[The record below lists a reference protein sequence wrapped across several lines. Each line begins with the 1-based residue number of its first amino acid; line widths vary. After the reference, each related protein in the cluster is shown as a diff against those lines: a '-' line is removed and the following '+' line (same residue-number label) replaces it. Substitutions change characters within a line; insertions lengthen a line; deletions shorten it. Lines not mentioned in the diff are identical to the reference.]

1 MSTVQRAAAVDL
13 DVYRTVVSGLHQGVL
28 LVDAHGTVLAA
39 NGSAERILGFDCE
52 QVCGASETPWTFLD
66 DEGAGVRAQDLP
78 CQRSLRTGEAQLG
91 VVLGVARAD
100 ATFAWVEFNARPTLH
115 RGTPV
120 AILSFSD
127 VTASRVEQVR
137 LRELADRDTLTSLL
151 NRRCFDEELRR
162 QLERCRDGDETAVL
176 LVIDLDGLK
185 EINDTFGHAAG
196 DAQLQE
202 VARRLALELRPG
214 DVLARYGGDEFT
226 ALLPGMRGPEG
237 LALAERLTAILAED
251 RGSGRPPPAASVGV
265 CTLDADTRSPAAAVA
280 GADASLYAA
289 KEAAGAR
296 ARAAARRAWHPEQRM
311 ARAGQI
317 LERLGAT
324 PRAPFAQDIVAATRE
339 LLDMDLAYY
348 TRHTETEQ
356 QFQAVSGDHASFGV
370 DASTRMALEQSYCH
384 HILEG
389 RLPNLMPDVA
399 AVPVAA
405 ALPVTDA
412 ARVGAYVSVPIT
424 LADGDLFGTLCCA
437 AHEARPDLTE
447 QDLHFLRLL
456 ARLIADRLQRECLVA
471 ERAQSQAIS
480 AALHALV
487 GAVNARDHYTGEHSE
502 TVSDL
507 VAAVARRIGL
517 DLAEIREAEQVALLH
532 DVGKLAVPDAILHKP
547 APLDAHEWEIIR
559 THPEVGAQVVAAIPE
574 LAHLAEAIHSEHE
587 RWDGGGYPRGL
598 RGTDIPMA
606 SRIVFVCDAYC
617 AMTTD
622 RPYRLAR
629 SPEVALSEIARNAGT
644 QFCPDAAAALVAE
657 RGQDR

>member
-1 MSTVQRAAAVDL
+1 MEL
-13 DVYRTVVSGLHQGVL
+13 DVYRTVVSGLDQGVL
-28 LVDAHGTVLAA
+28 LVDRHGTVLAA

-52 QVCGASETPWTFLD
+52 HVCGGSDAPWTFLD
-66 DEGAGVRAQDLP
+66 DDGAGVPAQDLP

-115 RGTPV
+115 RGSPV
-120 AILSFSD
+120 AILTFSD
-127 VTASRVEQVR
+127 VTASRVEQLR
-137 LRELADRDTLTSLL
+137 LRELAS
-151 NRRCFDEELRR
+151 
-162 QLERCRDGDETAVL
+162 
-176 LVIDLDGLK
+176 
-185 EINDTFGHAAG
+185 
-196 DAQLQE
+196 
-202 VARRLALELRPG
+202 
-214 DVLARYGGDEFT
+214 
-226 ALLPGMRGPEG
+226 
-237 LALAERLTAILAED
+237 
-251 RGSGRPPPAASVGV
+251 
-265 CTLDADTRSPAAAVA
+265 
-280 GADASLYAA
+280 ADASLYAA
-289 KEAAGAR
+289 KESAGAR
-296 ARAAARRAWHPEQRM
+296 SRAAARRAGHFEQRM

-324 PRAPFAQDIVAATRE
+324 SRAPFAQDIVAATRE

-356 QFQAVSGDHASFGV
+356 QFQAVSGDHPSFGV
-370 DASTRMALEQSYCH
+370 DASTRIALEQSYCH

-405 ALPVTDA
+405 ALPVTGA
-412 ARVGAYVSVPIT
+412 AGVGAYVSVPIT
-424 LADGDLFGTLCCA
+424 LADGELFGTLCCA
-437 AHEARPDLTE
+437 AHAARPDLTE

-471 ERAQSQAIS
+471 ERAQARVIS

-502 TVSDL
+502 TVRDL
-507 VAAVARRIGL
+507 VTAVARRIGL
-517 DLAEIREAEQVALLH
+517 DLAQIREAEQVALLH
-532 DVGKLAVPDAILHKP
+532 DVGKIAVPDAVLHKP

-574 LAHLAEAIHSEHE
+574 LAHLADAIHSEHE

-598 RGTDIPMA
+598 RGADIPMA
-606 SRIVFVCDAYC
+606 SRIVFVCDAFC

-629 SPEVALSEIARNAGT
+629 SREAALSEIARGAGT
-644 QFCPDAAAALVAE
+644 QFCPDAAAALIAE
-657 RGQDR
+657 VGEDR